1 MGAYYF
7 LTCLLPPLPSTLG
20 EKLSLPFS
28 ELSRMVRR
36 HIQPADDALL
46 KGHLSVIDAANFENL
61 EQGRDLFLEGG
72 ALSREDLETRRNL
85 PEFIREFLEE
95 KERGIRRAHL
105 HDRLWELC
113 YGAILALAGS
123 EGCRYLL
130 DYIPW
135 EIELRNRL
143 VALRLRESGGN
154 VDDHAILPG
163 IRSADF
169 TAMLSQ
175 LESQKTSL
183 TAECYLD
190 GERLKQIYHCQGNDP
205 FSLDA
210 LLAFVS
216 RAMIYGRWERLQE
229 PYDMNNFLYS
239 GG

>member
-72 ALSREDLETRRNL
+72 ALSREDLEARRNL

-95 KERGIRRAHL
+95 KERGIRRVHL

-175 LESQKTSL
+175 LESQKTPL
-183 TAECYLD
+183 TAERYLD

>member
-72 ALSREDLETRRNL
+72 ALSREDLEARRNL
-85 PEFIREFLEE
+85 PEFIRKFLDE
-95 KERGIRRAHL
+95 KERGIRRAYL

-113 YGAILALAGS
+113 YGALLALAGS

-130 DYIPW
+130 DYVPW

-154 VDDHAILPG
+154 VDDHAVLPG
-163 IRSADF
+163 VRSADF

-175 LESQKTSL
+175 LESQKNPL
-183 TAECYLD
+183 AAERYLD
-190 GERLKQIYHCQGNDP
+190 GERLKQIFHCQGHDP

-210 LLAFVS
+210 LLAFLS
-216 RAMIYGRWERLQE
+216 RAMIYGRWER
-229 PYDMNNFLYS
+229 M
-239 GG
+239 